1 MNTAIKQPEITEEF
15 ARALIVNRVTPQYK
29 VVTYVPL
36 EVDETDTTELMT
48 WDEAINLIHDLKILE
63 PDNIFQVRVEAP
75 NGN

>member
-15 ARALIVNRVTPQYK
+15 ARALIVNRITPQYK

-36 EVDETDTTELMT
+36 EVDKDETVELMT

-63 PDNIFQVRVEAP
+63 PDNIFQVITSPR
-75 NGN
+75 